1 MIVIHDTTPLQSSI
15 LVGSVVTLLAFLL
28 RVLPHWI
35 APLGIGV
42 DHWYWK
48 KYIEEYRK
56 ARQFPPELSQ
66 YLLESAQWYPPV
78 FPLLFAYL
86 PQSMFDRFSHVL
98 AILIDLFRMVTLM
111 AIVYSLT
118 AGNSIAVAVAG
129 GVYALTPLLISYN
142 VQLNPRGLGAIL
154 LDLVFFSATLVFFFG
169 APLWLWMVLV
179 PSCGVLLLTH
189 KMTTQ
194 LFWFLCLAGGVLLDW
209 RVLLLIPMSV
219 MVALLISGGFYWK
232 VLRHHWDILTFWYR
246 NWPWLGANPIKES
259 PIYGEVS
266 YETPRKA
273 HRKGLRGIVKHVY
286 SQAAYNPFAWLLI
299 FVLFIT
305 PVIPLPPDSFPTYVL
320 GGLAA
325 TLVFSLATAL
335 VPQLRFLGAGHF
347 YLYNAAFPSALLWG
361 LLVGRES
368 EGVAALLLVGG
379 IASIVAIARFYLHVG
394 QSPTLKIDPEFEA
407 VIGFLSSKA
416 DGAIMCCPPQWYD
429 LIAYK
434 THLPVLY
441 GGHGYGFRMLED
453 TYPRLLVSVPE
464 LVRRYNVRFI
474 VLQPDAVT
482 EKFLKDIP
490 AHETVEFGQYR
501 VLSIKGDG
509 TSV

>member
-1 MIVIHDTTPLQSSI
+1 MASLEF
-15 LVGSVVTLLAFLL
+15 GTLLKNLLAGGGILIFAFLL
-28 RVLPHWI
+28 RYLPHRI
-35 APLGIGV
+35 APIGIGV

-48 KYIEEYRK
+48 KYIEQFRRERD
-56 ARQFPPELSQ
+56 FPPRLPQ
-66 YLLESAQWYPPV
+66 YLLESHQWYPPG
-78 FPLLFAYL
+78 FPLIF
-86 PQSMFDRFSHVL
+86 SWVSERVFDRFSHIL
-98 AILIDLFRMVTLM
+98 AIVIDLFRLASLM
-111 AIVYSLT
+111 AITYSITLGNLSAVVAAGVVYS
-118 AGNSIAVAVAG
+118 
-129 GVYALTPLLISYN
+129 LTPLLISYN

-154 LDLVFFSATLVFFFG
+154 LDLVFFSAVIIFFFNG
-169 APLWLWMVLV
+169 PAWLWVILV
-179 PSCGVLLLTH
+179 PACGFMLLTH

-194 LFWFLCLAGGVLLDW
+194 LFWFLCLAGGVFLDW
-209 RVLLLIPMSV
+209 RVLLLVPMSM
-219 MVALLISGGFYWK
+219 MVAMLISGGFYQK

-246 NWPWLGANPIKES
+246 NWPWLGANPVKES
-259 PIYGEVS
+259 PIYGEAN

-273 HRKGLRGIVKHVY
+273 HRKGWRGIVKHVY

-299 FVLFIT
+299 FALYVFH
-305 PVIPLPPDSFPTYVL
+305 VIPISSGTFPGFVL
-320 GGLAA
+320 WGLAA

-361 LLVGRES
+361 LLVAGES
-368 EGVAALLLVGG
+368 EGVTPLLIVGG
-379 IASIVAIARFYLHVG
+379 VASGIAIARFYLHVL

-509 TSV
+509 TSA